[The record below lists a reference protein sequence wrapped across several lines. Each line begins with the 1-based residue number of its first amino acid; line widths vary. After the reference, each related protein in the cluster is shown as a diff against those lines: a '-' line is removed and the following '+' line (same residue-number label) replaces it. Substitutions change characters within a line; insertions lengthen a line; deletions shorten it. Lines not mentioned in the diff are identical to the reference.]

1 MAIVACSTPPGVS
14 GIAVVRISG
23 EDAIKNVSTFVKD
36 SPFNNARPVSKVC
49 FLVDKDGEVFDEAVV
64 TSYVSP
70 NSYTGENLVEISC
83 HGNPKIVSKIID
95 LSVDAGSRLAEA
107 GEFTKTAFL
116 NGKLDLSEAEAVASI
131 IHSLSLTGIKA
142 GVKNLKG
149 RLSKE
154 IYSIKSSLVSVV
166 ANLEFNLDISE
177 DDLQPNLLKNSEK
190 TVLEVAKKLN
200 DCVLSFEETK
210 MFQSGASVVILGPP
224 NVGKSTLFNRL
235 VNKNQSIVTN
245 IEGTTRDVIEKS
257 INING
262 LPVLLKDTAG
272 IRESSDG
279 VEKIGVERSFVEA
292 KDADLIIILNNRNLS
307 LGGAKHIH
315 VFNKS
320 DIKTPEKKYDIS
332 ISAKTGKNIKEL
344 KEAIYNSLISNKT
357 QTDTLLTSKRQC
369 NAIKGAL
376 KHIKDAHSLLLAGDS
391 MELLVEDINR
401 SINFLD
407 SITKKT
413 TKDDVLDAVFSSFC
427 VGK

>member
-36 SPFNNARPVSKVC
+36 SPLSKTRPVSKVC
-49 FLVDKDGEVFDEAVV
+49 FLVDKDGEIFDEAII
-64 TSYVSP
+64 TSYISP

-116 NGKLDLSEAEAVASI
+116 NGKLDLSEAEAVASV
-131 IHSLSLTGIKA
+131 IHSLSLA
-142 GVKNLKG
+142 GVKAGIKNLRG
-149 RLSKE
+149 GLSKE
-154 IYSIKSSLVSVV
+154 IHSIKSSLISIV

-177 DDLQPNLLKNSEK
+177 EDLQPNLLKNSEK
-190 TVLEVAKKLN
+190 TILETIKKL
-200 DCVLSFEETK
+200 DACILSFEETK

-224 NVGKSTLFNRL
+224 NAGKSTLFNYL
-235 VNKNQSIVTN
+235 VNKDQSIVTDV
-245 IEGTTRDVIEKS
+245 EGTTRDVIEKS

-262 LPVLLKDTAG
+262 LPILLKDTAG
-272 IRESSDG
+272 IRESGDD

-292 KDADLIIILNNRNLS
+292 KDADLTIILNDKGLS
-307 LGGAKHIH
+307 FEGVKHIH

-320 DIKTPEKKYDIS
+320 DIKSPNKKYDIS
-332 ISAKTGKNIKEL
+332 VSAKTGKNVKKL
-344 KEAIYNSLISNKT
+344 KEIIYNSLISDKT
-357 QTDTLLTSKRQC
+357 KTDTLLTSKRQY
-369 NAIKGAL
+369 NAIKSAL
-376 KHIKDAHSLLLAGDS
+376 KHIKDAYLLLVAEDS
-391 MELLVEDINR
+391 IELLVEDINR
-401 SINFLD
+401 SISFLD

>member
-36 SPFNNARPVSKVC
+36 SPLNKTRPVSKVC
-49 FLVDKDGEVFDEAVV
+49 FLVDRDGEIFDEAII
-64 TSYVSP
+64 TSYISP

-116 NGKLDLSEAEAVASI
+116 NGKLDLSEAEAVASV
-131 IHSLSLTGIKA
+131 IHSLSLA
-142 GVKNLKG
+142 GVKAGIKNLRG
-149 RLSKE
+149 GLSKE
-154 IYSIKSSLVSVV
+154 IHSIKSSLISIV

-177 DDLQPNLLKNSEK
+177 EDLQPNLLNNSEK
-190 TVLEVAKKLN
+190 TVLETIKKL
-200 DCVLSFEETK
+200 DACILSFEETK

-224 NVGKSTLFNRL
+224 NAGKSTLFNYL
-235 VNKNQSIVTN
+235 VNKDQSIVTD
-245 IEGTTRDVIEKS
+245 IEGTTRDVIEKN

-262 LPVLLKDTAG
+262 LPILLKDTAG
-272 IRESSDG
+272 IRESGDD

-292 KDADLIIILNNRNLS
+292 KDADLTIVLNDRGLS
-307 LGGAKHIH
+307 FEGVKHIH

-320 DIKTPEKKYDIS
+320 DIKNPDEKYDVS
-332 ISAKTGKNIKEL
+332 ISAKTGKNVKKL
-344 KEAIYNSLISNKT
+344 KEIIYNSLISDKT
-357 QTDTLLTSKRQC
+357 KTDTLLTSKRQY
-369 NAIKGAL
+369 NAIKSAL
-376 KHIKDAHSLLLAGDS
+376 KHIKDAYSLLVAEDS
-391 MELLVEDINR
+391 IELLVEDINR
-401 SINFLD
+401 SISFLD

>member
-14 GIAVVRISG
+14 GIAVVRVSG

-36 SPFNNARPVSKVC
+36 SPLNEARPISKVC
-49 FLVDKDGEVFDEAVV
+49 FLVDKDGEVFDEAIV

-116 NGKLDLSEAEAVASI
+116 NGRLDLSEAEAVASV
-131 IHSLSLTGIKA
+131 IHSLSLA
-142 GVKNLKG
+142 GVKAGIKNLRG
-149 RLSKE
+149 GLSKE

-177 DDLQPNLLKNSEK
+177 EDLQPNLLKNSEK
-190 TVLEVAKKLN
+190 TILETIKKL
-200 DCVLSFEETK
+200 DACILSFEETK

-224 NVGKSTLFNRL
+224 NAGKSTLFNYL
-235 VNKNQSIVTN
+235 VSKDQSIVTDV
-245 IEGTTRDVIEKS
+245 EGTTRDVIEKS

-262 LPVLLKDTAG
+262 LPILLKDTAG
-272 IRESSDG
+272 IRESGDD

-292 KDADLIIILNNRNLS
+292 KDADLTIILNDTNLS
-307 LGGAKHIH
+307 FEGVKHIH

-320 DIKTPEKKYDIS
+320 DIKSPDEKYDIS
-332 ISAKTGKNIKEL
+332 ISAKTGKNVKEL
-344 KEAIYNSLISNKT
+344 KEVVYNSLISDKT
-357 QTDTLLTSKRQC
+357 NTDTLLTSKRQY
-369 NAIKGAL
+369 NAIKSAL
-376 KHIKDAHSLLLAGDS
+376 KHIKDAYSLLIAEDS

-401 SINFLD
+401 SIGFLD

>member
-23 EDAIKNVSTFVKD
+23 EDAIKNVSTFIKD
-36 SPFNNARPVSKVC
+36 SPLSKTRPASKVC
-49 FLVDKDGEVFDEAVV
+49 FLVDKDGEIFDEVII
-64 TSYVSP
+64 TSYISP

-116 NGKLDLSEAEAVASI
+116 NGKLDLSEAEAVASV
-131 IHSLSLTGIKA
+131 IHSLSLA
-142 GVKNLKG
+142 GVKAGIKNLRG
-149 RLSKE
+149 GLSKE
-154 IYSIKSSLVSVV
+154 IHSIKSSLISIV

-177 DDLQPNLLKNSEK
+177 EDLQPNLLKNSEK
-190 TVLEVAKKLN
+190 TVLETIKKL
-200 DCVLSFEETK
+200 DACILSFEETK

-224 NVGKSTLFNRL
+224 NAGKSTLFNCL
-235 VNKNQSIVTN
+235 VNKDQSIVTDV
-245 IEGTTRDVIEKS
+245 EGTTRDVIEKS

-262 LPVLLKDTAG
+262 LPILLKDTAG
-272 IRESSDG
+272 IRESGDD

-292 KDADLIIILNNRNLS
+292 KDADLTIILNDKGLS
-307 LGGAKHIH
+307 FEGVKHIH

-320 DIKTPEKKYDIS
+320 DIKSPNKKYDIS
-332 ISAKTGKNIKEL
+332 VSAKTGKNVKKL
-344 KEAIYNSLISNKT
+344 KEIIYNSLISDKT
-357 QTDTLLTSKRQC
+357 KTDTLLTSKRQY
-369 NAIKGAL
+369 NAMKSAL
-376 KHIKDAHSLLLAGDS
+376 KHIKDAYSLLVAEDS
-391 MELLVEDINR
+391 IELLVEDINR
-401 SINFLD
+401 SISFLD

>member
-36 SPFNNARPVSKVC
+36 SPFNETRPFSRVC
-49 FLVDKDGEVFDEAVV
+49 FLVDNDGEVFDEAVV

-83 HGNPKIVSKIID
+83 HGNPEIVSKIID

-131 IHSLSLTGIKA
+131 IHSLSLA
-142 GVKNLKG
+142 GVKAGIKNLRG
-149 RLSKE
+149 GLSKE

-177 DDLQPNLLKNSEK
+177 EDLQPNLLKNTEK
-190 TVLEVAKKLN
+190 KILETIKKL
-200 DCVLSFEETK
+200 DACVLSFKETK

-224 NVGKSTLFNRL
+224 NAGKSTLFNCL
-235 VNKNQSIVTN
+235 VNKDQSIVTDV
-245 IEGTTRDVIEKS
+245 EGTTRDVIEKS

-262 LPVLLKDTAG
+262 LPILLKDTAG
-272 IRESSDG
+272 IRESGDD
-279 VEKIGVERSFVEA
+279 VEKIGVKRSFVEA
-292 KDADLIIILNNRNLS
+292 KNADLTIILNDRGLS
-307 LGGAKHIH
+307 FEGVKHIH

-320 DIKTPEKKYDIS
+320 DIKIPDEKYDIF

-344 KEAIYNSLISNKT
+344 KKVIYNSLINDKT
-357 QTDTLLTSKRQC
+357 KTDVLLISKRQY
-369 NAIKGAL
+369 NAIKSSL
-376 KHIKDAHSLLLAGDS
+376 KHIKDAYSLLVAEDS
-391 MELLVEDINR
+391 IELLVEDINR

>member
-1 MAIVACSTPPGVS
+1 LAIVACSTPPGVS

-23 EDAIKNVSTFVKD
+23 EDAIKNVSTFVED
-36 SPFNNARPVSKVC
+36 SPFNEMVPLSKVC

-64 TSYVSP
+64 TSYIGP

-95 LSVDAGSRLAEA
+95 LSIDAGSSLAEA

-131 IHSLSLTGIKA
+131 IHSLSLTGVKA

-149 RLSKE
+149 GLSKE

-166 ANLEFNLDISE
+166 ANVEFNLDISE
-177 DDLQPNLLKNSEK
+177 EDLQPNLLKNSEE
-190 TVLEVAKKLN
+190 TVLESIKKLEN
-200 DCVLSFEETK
+200 CILSFEETK
-210 MFQSGASVVILGPP
+210 MFQFGASVVILGPP
-224 NVGKSTLFNRL
+224 NAGKSTLFNCL

-245 IEGTTRDVIEKS
+245 VEGTTRDVVEKN

-262 LPVLLKDTAG
+262 LPILLKDTAG

-279 VEKIGVERSFVEA
+279 VEKIGVERSFIEA
-292 KDADLIIILNNRNLS
+292 KEANLIIILNDKSLS
-307 LGGAKHIH
+307 FGEGKHIH

-320 DIKTPEKKYDIS
+320 DIESPDGKYDIS
-332 ISAKTGKNIKEL
+332 ISAKTGNKVKEL
-344 KEAIYNSLISNKT
+344 KEIIYNRLVGNKD

-376 KHIKDAHSLLLAGDS
+376 NHIKDAHSLLLGGDS
-391 MELLVEDINR
+391 MELLVEDLNR
-401 SINFLD
+401 AIDFLD
-407 SITKKT
+407 SITTKT
-413 TKDDVLDAVFSSFC
+413 TKDDVLDEVFSSFC

>member
-14 GIAVVRISG
+14 GIAIVRVSG

-36 SPFNNARPVSKVC
+36 SPLNKTRPVSKVC
-49 FLVDKDGEVFDEAVV
+49 FLVDKDGEIFDEAIV
-64 TSYVSP
+64 TSYISP

-116 NGKLDLSEAEAVASI
+116 NGKLDFSEAESVASV
-131 IHSLSLTGIKA
+131 IHSLSLA
-142 GVKNLKG
+142 GVKAGIKNLRG
-149 RLSKE
+149 GLSKE
-154 IYSIKSSLVSVV
+154 IYSIKSSLISIV
-166 ANLEFNLDISE
+166 ANLEFNLDISGE
-177 DDLQPNLLKNSEK
+177 DLQPNLLNNSEK
-190 TVLEVAKKLN
+190 TILETIKKL
-200 DCVLSFEETK
+200 DACVLSFEETK

-224 NVGKSTLFNRL
+224 NAGKSTLFNYL
-235 VNKNQSIVTN
+235 VNRDQSIVTDV
-245 IEGTTRDVIEKS
+245 EGTTRDVIEKS

-262 LPVLLKDTAG
+262 LPILLKDTAG
-272 IRESSDG
+272 IRESGDG

-292 KDADLIIILNNRNLS
+292 KDADLTIILNDKDLS
-307 LGGAKHIH
+307 FKGVKHIH
-315 VFNKS
+315 VFNKL
-320 DIKTPEKKYDIS
+320 DIKSPDEKYDIS
-332 ISAKTGKNIKEL
+332 ISAKTGKNVKEL
-344 KEAIYNSLISNKT
+344 KEVIYNNLISNKT
-357 QTDTLLTSKRQC
+357 KTDTLLTSKRQY
-369 NAIKGAL
+369 NAIKSAL
-376 KHIKDAHSLLLAGDS
+376 KHTKDAYSLLAAEDS

-401 SINFLD
+401 SISFLD